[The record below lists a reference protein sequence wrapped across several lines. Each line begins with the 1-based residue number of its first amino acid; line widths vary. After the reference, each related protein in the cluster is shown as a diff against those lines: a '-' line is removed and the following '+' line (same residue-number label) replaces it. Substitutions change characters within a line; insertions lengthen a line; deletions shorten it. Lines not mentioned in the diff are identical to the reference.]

1 MKRDA
6 SVEVRASTLAFGV
19 VVKCRR
25 RWPPARVIK
34 RIKEFVGSISGS
46 AGLALIEE
54 TDWGSLVSPRPEP
67 FYFLQVIGSEDV
79 FSLCRF
85 RQIEGGYE
93 FLFNLS
99 NMAKTAQEIE
109 QFLLHRLSAEIVK
122 REFF

>member
-6 SVEVRASTLAFGV
+6 SVEARASPLAFGV

-25 RWPPARVIK
+25 RLPPTRVI
-34 RIKEFVGSISGS
+34 RLVKEFAGPSSGN
-46 AGLALIEE
+46 AGLTVIEE
-54 TDWGSLVSPRPEP
+54 TDWGSLVSSRPET
-67 FYFLQVIGSEDV
+67 FHFLQVIGSEDM

-85 RQIEGGYE
+85 RQVEGGYE

-99 NMAKTAQEIE
+99 NIDRTAHEIE
-109 QFLLHRLSAEIVK
+109 QFLLHRLSAEIVR